1 MTLQIF
7 KEQVLYYNKA
17 RLLRQYMVL
26 FLRHT
31 KQKTQTFEGLGL
43 MFEVSFY
50 YFCFIL
56 LHKTPLAMTDY
67 RYQ

>member
-17 RLLRQYMVL
+17 RLLCQYMVL

-43 MFEVSFY
+43 VFEVSFTTLVLY
-50 YFCFIL
+50 SYTGPIE
-56 LHKTPLAMTDY
+56 P
-67 RYQ
+67 